1 MQKEERIY
9 LIDGLRG
16 FSLFGILI
24 ANFLIFQYGIFGMES
39 IVSSDLSF
47 LDRTAYA
54 VTKIF
59 VEGSFM
65 PIFTFLFGYS
75 FIIMRDRLNQK
86 HLRVKW
92 TLFRRSLL
100 LIGIGLLHSTFLWEG
115 DILMMYGGMGVLLL
129 LFVNRK
135 AMTTLVWA
143 ITISVI
149 LIAFSSLPLFIDFE
163 GLDEETLMTD
173 GELAKQ
179 ELRLD
184 DNAWET
190 YLEET
195 NDIYATGTYQEI
207 KEHRNGADPLI
218 DKFGKGKLAVVM
230 LLLPFVILPLFL
242 FGMYAAKKGRFIKPR
257 QEVNLYRIL
266 FLITFPVGL
275 GLKLIGFYFGD
286 HASAEAAN
294 LIGGPVLAFGYISLF
309 GLIYATGRS
318 SLLLKGFESIG
329 NMSLTNYLLQ
339 TVICTTIFYGYGF
352 GLFGKIGIFY
362 GMILSLLIYSAQMI
376 GSTYYISH
384 FRYGPVEKLVR
395 IGTYLSF
402 TSRR

>member
-1 MQKEERIY
+1 MQTEERIY
-9 LIDGLRG
+9 VIDGLRG

-24 ANFLIFQYGIFGMES
+24 ANFLIFQYGIFGMEN
-39 IVSSDLSF
+39 IVSSELSF
-47 LDRTAYA
+47 LDRAAYA
-54 VTKIF
+54 FTKVF

-75 FIIMRDRLNQK
+75 FIIMRDRLTQK
-86 HLRVKW
+86 QLRVKW

-129 LFVNRK
+129 IFVNRK
-135 AMTTLVWA
+135 AMTTLIWA

-149 LIAFSSLPLFIDFE
+149 LIAFSSLPVFIDFE
-163 GLDEETLMTD
+163 GLNEETLMTD

-179 ELRLD
+179 ELRFD
-184 DNAWET
+184 DNAWEA

-195 NDIYATGTYQEI
+195 NAVYATGTYQEI
-207 KEHRNGADPLI
+207 KEHRKDADPLI

-242 FGMYAAKKGRFIKPR
+242 FGMYAAKKGHFTEPR
-257 QEVNLYRIL
+257 KQVKGYRRL
-266 FLITFPVGL
+266 FLITLPAGL

-309 GLIYATGRS
+309 GLIYATGKS
-318 SLLLKGFESIG
+318 SLLLQGFEDIG
-329 NMSLTNYLLQ
+329 KMSLTNYLLQ

-362 GMILSLLIYSAQMI
+362 GIILSFLIYSA
-376 GSTYYISH
+376 
-384 FRYGPVEKLVR
+384 
-395 IGTYLSF
+395 
-402 TSRR
+402 